1 MRPRQFVETVN
12 VRRLRAE
19 VKRAAERAAP
29 EVSWVL
35 VHGEAGTGKTATLVW
50 LAHRVSGAYIRAK
63 AGWTP
68 AWMLADLAA
77 DLGVASPTY
86 STRALFGAVS
96 SMLREAPRPI
106 VVDELDLVARHLHT
120 IETLRDLS
128 DTTDCII
135 VGGGGPNLVP
145 ALRRYPQI
153 WSRVAAEVPY
163 GALKT
168 EDVEAVAGECTD
180 MTLSDGVAE
189 RLAELA
195 GGKPRRVLGW
205 LAVAE
210 RCAQKA
216 GTSRI
221 GVEHLPETGAA
232 PGKARLEAV
241 S

>member
-1 MRPRQFVETVN
+1 MRPRKFVETEN

-19 VKRAAERAAP
+19 VTRAAERGAL

-35 VHGEAGTGKTATLVW
+35 IHGEAGTGKTATLVW
-50 LAHRVSGAYIRAK
+50 LAQKIGGAYIRAK
-63 AGWTP
+63 ASWTA

-77 DLGVASPTY
+77 DLGVSSPTY

-96 SMLREAPRPI
+96 VALREAPRPI
-106 VVDELDLVARHLHT
+106 VVDELDLVARHLQT
-120 IETLRDLS
+120 IETIRDLS
-128 DTTDCII
+128 DTTGCVI

-153 WSRVAAEVPY
+153 WSRVAADVPY
-163 GALKT
+163 GSLKAG
-168 EDVEAVAGECTD
+168 DVEAVANAYTD

-205 LAVAE
+205 LAYAE
-210 RCAQKA
+210 RRARKA
-216 GTSRI
+216 GVNRI
-221 GVEHLPETGAA
+221 DVEYLPETGAA
-232 PGKARLEAV
+232 PGRTRLEAV